1 MGTHEGEE
9 LLQPGLWGPLPKHTL
24 LCPFSF
30 FLSPNFLALNPT
42 LPRDLM
48 RPCEWWWQEQQGC
61 AGPRPHLSLSYLHSL
76 LLFGSC
82 CPSLGTPT
90 SCLCCLPVPVL
101 LSPDYLLSLRGW
113 ETFHITSQTIPAKRV
128 GDGAPP
134 CSSAIRFLNKK
145 LDRQAIRLCGEGNQ
159 VRAAQGADLAC

>member
-61 AGPRPHLSLSYLHSL
+61 AGPDPPLPILPPFPVAVWELLPLPWNAYFLS
-76 LLFGSC
+76 
-82 CPSLGTPT
+82 
-90 SCLCCLPVPVL
+90 L
-101 LSPDYLLSLRGW
+101 LSPGTCASEPRLSLVTEGMGDLSYHLTNNPSKKGW
-113 ETFHITSQTIPAKRV
+113 RWSTPLFFS
-128 GDGAPP
+128 
-134 CSSAIRFLNKK
+134 
-145 LDRQAIRLCGEGNQ
+145 NQ
-159 VRAAQGADLAC
+159 VSK